1 MNAFCNELTAS
12 FFLPKRVNNFDPV
25 GMLAG
30 RRILW
35 KLVEQVLQGGLEA
48 GVSIDFSSG
57 KRWVST
63 QRYYPPLPL
72 GNGFGIHLILL
83 TVRSQI
89 QAHHLDTT
97 IHVHGLFLLFDGLV
111 ILPGIKTGSS

>member
-63 QRYYPPLPL
+63 QRYYPPCHWAMAS
-72 GNGFGIHLILL
+72 GYIFFCSQSEAKSRRTILIL
-83 TVRSQI
+83 RSMCMVFFYCSM
-89 QAHHLDTT
+89 ASSY
-97 IHVHGLFLLFDGLV
+97 FLE
-111 ILPGIKTGSS
+111 